1 MEKKSMS
8 KRTLYA
14 IFIAKFL
21 FSISLIAWTIT
32 MTLGAGVGKDND
44 NTFMGYYHDV
54 DENFNQIITD
64 NDTFSKKYDFEI
76 KINNFFLNDLNYK
89 DIYLSQRVI
98 NERKEKRD
106 ILHVGNNIISIR
118 VKDKI
123 TQQEI
128 KTMEAKVIFT
138 MPSTH
143 EFNQELNIT
152 SSGLGKE
159 IVLTKKSYWNIM
171 GKIKIGD
178 ETGSFYIKTNAI

>member
-1 MEKKSMS
+1 MS

-54 DENFNQIITD
+54 DENFNQIVGNNNKFIE
-64 NDTFSKKYDFEI
+64 KYDIEVT
-76 KINNFFLNDLNYK
+76 INDFVLNELSYK

-106 ILHVGNNIISIR
+106 ILKTSNNKVMII

-123 TQQEI
+123 THEI
-128 KTMEAKVIFT
+128 IKNIEAKILFT

-143 EFNQELNIT
+143 EFNQEVTLVSSNEEKLISLN
-152 SSGLGKE
+152 
-159 IVLTKKSYWNIM
+159 KKSYWNIM
-171 GKIKIGD
+171 GSIKINDDIGQ
-178 ETGSFYIKTNAI
+178 FYIKTNAI